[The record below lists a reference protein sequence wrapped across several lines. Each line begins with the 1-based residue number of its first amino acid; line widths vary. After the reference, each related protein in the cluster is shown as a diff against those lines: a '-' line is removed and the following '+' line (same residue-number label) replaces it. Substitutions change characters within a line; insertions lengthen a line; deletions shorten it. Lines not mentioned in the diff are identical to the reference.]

1 MTACLKKS
9 NFDLASEAYGEV
21 SRAGGSG
28 TGQTRGWA
36 GSMAGVKEVGG
47 KEKPALA
54 PRQRGGKGG
63 TCRRGD
69 DTEKSVCGV
78 VWW

>member
-1 MTACLKKS
+1 
-9 NFDLASEAYGEV
+9 
-21 SRAGGSG
+21 
-28 TGQTRGWA
+28 
-36 GSMAGVKEVGG
+36 MAGVKEVGG

-69 DTEKSVCGV
+69 DTVHIRAIETTFCGLASGFLKCIHLISGIKKTSC
-78 VWW
+78 

>member
-1 MTACLKKS
+1 
-9 NFDLASEAYGEV
+9 
-21 SRAGGSG
+21 
-28 TGQTRGWA
+28 
-36 GSMAGVKEVGG
+36 MAGVKEVGG